1 MRAQSVTAYFVEP
14 ELKLAESLREAAEA
28 LRKLAEVGSNE
39 RDRESDKDRHCCFES
54 RREIWRL
61 GKALL
66 EAVEVVREA
75 ASHVCSP
82 ECEDDANDKCIE
94 RGQAATPPMPPYP
107 PYPPNP
113 PYAPYPPY
121 PPYPPVIVIGGGG
134 CGCGCSGGHAAV
146 SSPAAAQAP
155 STASTSPLYA
165 SAEAVRPQQSQTPVS
180 FLSALSPLLS
190 AGVGEFPNPSG
201 VHDVEAL
208 LDIGESA
215 AALVR
220 RTLPNPSGG
229 PGA

>member
-1 MRAQSVTAYFVEP
+1 
-14 ELKLAESLREAAEA
+14 
-28 LRKLAEVGSNE
+28 
-39 RDRESDKDRHCCFES
+39 
-54 RREIWRL
+54 
-61 GKALL
+61 
-66 EAVEVVREA
+66 
-75 ASHVCSP
+75 
-82 ECEDDANDKCIE
+82 
-94 RGQAATPPMPPYP
+94 MPPYP